1 MDGTFAP
8 VELVSKY
15 FYKEDWGCVSKE
27 LMTLILI
34 IVFILQLWWVEGL

>member
-15 FYKEDWGCVSKE
+15 FYKEDWGLCFKRINDTDFDYCFH
-27 LMTLILI
+27 LAAM
-34 IVFILQLWWVEGL
+34 WVEGL